1 MLTKKV
7 ESNMTD
13 IQIESGKSEKKNQI
27 KKKTNSTIYL
37 NNSD

>member
-13 IQIESGKSEKKNQI
+13 IQIESGKSEKTKLQI
-27 KKKTNSTIYL
+27 KPIPQYI
-37 NNSD
+37 